1 VKETFVNKPQFPEAF
16 SSTVSDLGAPRRYFP
31 VRKFNRA
38 GCLVSFFSF
47 ISGSILVFL
56 YGLYVARAAYQRHG
70 FIMIEEKLMLPVIIA
85 FAMLVLGLAAGRS
98 AYVNWKKGVA
108 VYDRGFAVRDRKGI
122 RIWRWEEIVSLT
134 ADVTRHHTAGIY
146 IGTKHVYHLYNRQN
160 QHLVLGDLYTKMEEL
175 AEVIQDAIF
184 PILYDQA
191 AQKYNSGQWL
201 IFGPVAISKAG
212 IQIGNRNYPWTEVQ
226 QVSIQRG
233 ILKVSK
239 KGGGWFSGASASA
252 SVIPNLNVLLALIYQ
267 VVGLKVG

>member
-1 VKETFVNKPQFPEAF
+1 MNEPQFPEAF
-16 SSTVSDLGAPRRYFP
+16 SSIVIDLGAPKRYFP
-31 VRKFNRA
+31 VREFNRA
-38 GCLVSFFSF
+38 GSLVSFFSF
-47 ISGSILVFL
+47 IGGSILVFL
-56 YGLYVARAAYQRHG
+56 YGLYVARAAFQRHG
-70 FIMIEEKLMLPVIIA
+70 IIMIEEKLTVPVIIA
-85 FAMLVLGLAAGRS
+85 FTMLVLGLAAGRS

-122 RIWRWEEIVSLT
+122 QIWRWEEIVSLT

-146 IGTKHVYHLYNRQN
+146 IGTTHVYRLYNRQN
-160 QHLVLGDLYTKMEEL
+160 QRLVLGDMYTKVEEL
-175 AEVIQDAIF
+175 AKVIQDAIF

-191 AQKYNSGQWL
+191 AKKYNSGQRL

-212 IQIGNRNYPWTEVQ
+212 TQIGNRTYPWTEVQ

-239 KGGGWFSGASASA
+239 KGGGWFSGVSASA
-252 SVIPNLNVLLALIYQ
+252 ADIPNLSVLLNIIRQ